1 MMSAPSATEDYI
13 LKNNFKQM
21 NMRVLY
27 NNKVVL
33 FIVLPMAAYLFAAMP
48 TVPNAPATQSPA
60 YLEYLQGIRQQ
71 NPARAVEK
79 HSFLVIGGTGFTGG
93 VIVDDLLARN
103 AKHVR
108 VISRKLPIAA
118 KRKDGVEYVSG
129 SITNLTALTRAMK
142 GITAVYH
149 TAAAYGNPPHGRFGN
164 YKESP
169 PYKVNVGGMKN
180 ILKACE
186 TSESVELLVYT
197 SSMHTTFV
205 PGKNQY
211 DVDGYTVPYNE
222 GHHDFYSKSKI
233 EAEKLCLGYDKP
245 GKLRTIALRP
255 SGIYGPQENYFIPK
269 IINMF
274 YQYGKYV
281 PVYFDKDEIFEFTF
295 VYNIAWGHDLAIQAL
310 EKLKDAGG
318 GPSPFGQAFYLTD
331 QEVRKQAYRSLS
343 TLMTI
348 HS

>member
-108 VISRKLPIAA
+108 VISRKLPTAA

-129 SITNLTALTRAMK
+129 SITNLTAL
-142 GITAVYH
+142 I
-149 TAAAYGNPPHGRFGN
+149 
-164 YKESP
+164 
-169 PYKVNVGGMKN
+169 
-180 ILKACE
+180 C
-186 TSESVELLVYT
+186 LL
-197 SSMHTTFV
+197 
-205 PGKNQY
+205 
-211 DVDGYTVPYNE
+211 
-222 GHHDFYSKSKI
+222 
-233 EAEKLCLGYDKP
+233 
-245 GKLRTIALRP
+245 
-255 SGIYGPQENYFIPK
+255 IPT
-269 IINMF
+269 
-274 YQYGKYV
+274 
-281 PVYFDKDEIFEFTF
+281 KD
-295 VYNIAWGHDLAIQAL
+295 
-310 EKLKDAGG
+310 
-318 GPSPFGQAFYLTD
+318 
-331 QEVRKQAYRSLS
+331 
-343 TLMTI
+343 
-348 HS
+348 